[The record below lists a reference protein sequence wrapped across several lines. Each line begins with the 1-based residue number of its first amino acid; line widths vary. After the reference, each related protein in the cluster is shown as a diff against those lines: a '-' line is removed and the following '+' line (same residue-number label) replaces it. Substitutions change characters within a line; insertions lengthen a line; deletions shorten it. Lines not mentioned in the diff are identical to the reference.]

1 MQKYCTKCKNRF
13 NSSDKRVKYCPNC
26 RVKKVKVH
34 TPTKE
39 EMDKILEESR
49 KRVEKHL
56 RKLKIQRIFYS
67 SLGIVYKIV
76 VLITLILI
84 LVK

>member
-1 MQKYCTKCKNRF
+1 MQKYCLKCKNRF
-13 NSSDKRVKYCPNC
+13 SSMDNRVKYCPKC

-39 EMDKILEESR
+39 EMDKILEESK

-56 RKLKIQRIFYS
+56 RKIKIQRIFCA
-67 SLGIVYKIV
+67 SLGIVYKIAI
-76 VLITLILI
+76 LITLILI

>member
-1 MQKYCTKCKNRF
+1 MQKYCPKCKNRF
-13 NSSDKRVKYCPNC
+13 SSMDNRVKYCPKC

-39 EMDKILEESR
+39 EMDKILEESK

-67 SLGIVYKIV
+67 SLGIVYKIAI
-76 VLITLILI
+76 LITLILI

>member
-1 MQKYCTKCKNRF
+1 MDN
-13 NSSDKRVKYCPNC
+13 RVKYCEKC
-26 RVKKVKVH
+26 RVKKPKVH
-34 TPTKE
+34 TPTRE
-39 EMDKILEESR
+39 ELDKIYEETS

-56 RKLKIQRIFYS
+56 RKLKIQRIFWS